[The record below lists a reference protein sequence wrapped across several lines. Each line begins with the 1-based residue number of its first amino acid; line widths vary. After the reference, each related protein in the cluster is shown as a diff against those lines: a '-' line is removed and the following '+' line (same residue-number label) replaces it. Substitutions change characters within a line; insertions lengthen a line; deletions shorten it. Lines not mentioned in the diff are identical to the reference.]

1 MSHTRTSK
9 KSSTSGVSQAT
20 GSHSRSLRPS
30 AGGERRKMG
39 WVRESERKYSLSK
52 DGEKVAWIWWDKEYE
67 VAADGRWLLFGE
79 GGFLGELPGIELEET
94 EKAKRKALRLLLK
107 HHRERANEY
116 EKAIE
121 QENSLEA

>member
-1 MSHTRTSK
+1 MD
-9 KSSTSGVSQAT
+9 
-20 GSHSRSLRPS
+20 
-30 AGGERRKMG
+30 
-39 WVRESERKYSLSK
+39 WVRESERKYSLSE
-52 DGEKVAWIWWDKEYE
+52 DGKKVAWIWWDKEYE

-116 EKAIE
+116 EKEID
-121 QENSLEA
+121 QENGLEI

>member
-1 MSHTRTSK
+1 MRMSK
-9 KSSTSGVSQAT
+9 KSSTSGVSQVT
-20 GSHSRSLRPS
+20 GSHNRSLRPS
-30 AGGERRKMG
+30 AGGERRKME
-39 WVRESERKYSLSK
+39 WVRESERKYSLSE
-52 DGEKVAWIWWDKEYE
+52 DGKKVAWIWWDKEYE

-116 EKAIE
+116 EKAIDK
-121 QENSLEA
+121 ENGLET